1 MSEQTPSQD
10 FPSDPDDAWSKAQ
23 EKYDT
28 AFDDLLDQLGD
39 IGIGVGDAFNDV
51 ADPEQFSF
59 EDVDD
64 IYDNDIDEV
73 DQWNQMLDIAN
84 DPDPGMSHSEMIWE
98 AEKKKSQYPRGRGF
112 SVKMTDTDEWLRKKK
127 RVSE

>member
-1 MSEQTPSQD
+1 MSEQIPSQD
-10 FPSDPDDAWSKAQ
+10 SPSDPDDAWSKAQ

-112 SVKMTDTDEWLRKKK
+112 SEK
-127 RVSE
+127 

>member
-1 MSEQTPSQD
+1 M
-10 FPSDPDDAWSKAQ
+10 
-23 EKYDT
+23 
-28 AFDDLLDQLGD
+28 GD

-112 SVKMTDTDEWLRKKK
+112 SVKMTDTDEWLRKRKEYPNELHL
-127 RVSE
+127 S